1 MNFETMTFDVEN
13 NVATITLMRPDDANA
28 MNGAMLD
35 EIWEAALICEEDP
48 EIRAVI
54 VTATGKM
61 FCAGGDLKEFN
72 GQGDNI
78 PAFVTRHAT
87 LLHAGV
93 TRFQRMDAP
102 VIMAVNGTAAGA
114 GLSLMASGDVVLA
127 ADTAVFVSAYT
138 ASGLTPDGSSTYF
151 LAKHIGLMRA
161 KEMILLNR
169 KLTAQEALDW
179 GLVTRVVAPGDLMTE
194 ARKMAEGFAA
204 GATKA
209 YGGAKRLLVS
219 AYNQT
224 LETQLELETVSIAE
238 MGRTHD
244 GRHGIDSFANRR
256 KPEFRG
262 S

>member
-1 MNFETMTFDVEN
+1 MKFETMTLEVEN
-13 NVATITLMRPDDANA
+13 NVATVTLMRPDDANA

-102 VIMAVNGTAAGA
+102 VIMAVNGVAAGA

-127 ADTAVFVSAYT
+127 ADNAAFVSAYT

-169 KLTAQEALDW
+169 KLTAQEACDW
-179 GLVTRVVAPGDLMTE
+179 GLVTRVVAPEDLMTE
-194 ARKMAEGFAA
+194 ARAMAESFAA

-209 YGGAKRLLVS
+209 YGGAKRLLLS
-219 AYNQT
+219 AFNQT
-224 LETQLELETVSIAE
+224 LESQLELETVSIAD

-244 GRHGIDSFANRR
+244 GRHGIDAFANRR
-256 KPEFRG
+256 KPEFKGR
-262 S
+262 

>member
-1 MNFETMTFDVEN
+1 MTLETMTIDVQN
-13 NVATITLMRPDDANA
+13 GVATITLMRPDDANA

-35 EIWEAALICEEDP
+35 EIWEAALICEENP

-54 VTATGKM
+54 ITATGGM

-72 GQGDNI
+72 GQGDNLS
-78 PAFVTRHAT
+78 AYVRRHAT
-87 LLHAGV
+87 LLHAGI

-102 VIMAVNGTAAGA
+102 VIIAVNGTAAGA
-114 GLSLMASGDVVLA
+114 GLSLAASGDVVLA
-127 ADTAVFVSAYT
+127 ADNAVFISAYT

-169 KLTAQEALDW
+169 KLSAQEACDW
-179 GLVTRVVAPGDLMTE
+179 GLVTRVVAADNLMAE
-194 ARKMAEGFAA
+194 ARSMAEGFAA

-209 YGGAKRLLVS
+209 YGGAKRLLLS

-224 LETQLELETVSIAE
+224 LETQLEMETVSIAD
-238 MGRTHD
+238 MGSTHD

-256 KPEFRG
+256 KPEFKG
-262 S
+262 E